1 MQFGTITISLRTL
14 TQKLYS
20 EQISAVKKNR
30 KNKRNKDKKP
40 TFLPRFGAKTAG
52 FWAVLVQFSREESTI
67 AATQLSTKQ
76 AQPAEIITMA
86 VIARQRPLAVLVFSR
101 SMIVLPLSVCFLR
114 WFIGCDRVAYSKAFG
129 GALKQKSEAFFE
141 G

>member
-1 MQFGTITISLRTL
+1 MQFDAITISLRTL

-40 TFLPRFGAKTAG
+40 PFLPPFGTKKTVFGQVKA
-52 FWAVLVQFSREESTI
+52 QFSREESTI
-67 AATQLSTKQ
+67 AATQLKTKQ

-86 VIARQRPLAVLVFSR
+86 VIARQRTLAVFIFSE
-101 SMIVLPLSVCFLR
+101 SMIVCPFR
-114 WFIGCDRVAYSKAFG
+114 FG
-129 GALKQKSEAFFE
+129 F
-141 G
+141 